1 MIEVRIEGTFEGNN
15 GFWGV
20 DSFLLLD
27 ICGGYTN
34 RLAFKKFINLYSRGL
49 CIFFYVCY
57 ILIFKVTLKMMV
69 PPLNKMPSNRFLMRW
84 LFLQVLIWKS
94 PQDTLRENNKKKNH
108 IAW

>member
-84 LFLQVLIWKS
+84 LFLQVLI
-94 PQDTLRENNKKKNH
+94 
-108 IAW
+108 